1 MTVAAQTPT
10 ISYNGNGVT
19 TVFAAPFR
27 YIAPSDIEV
36 VLGTSDGGETV
47 LALGTGF
54 TATAGNTNA
63 GGSVTLTVAPPTGV
77 TIVITRRTARTQP
90 ADYITSGA
98 FTAESHEE
106 ALDRAMLV
114 NQEQDGV
121 LDRAVKAPLGEA
133 LPPLPPAIDRADRL
147 FAFDEDG
154 RSIFDISAQ
163 RIRELL
169 EATFAPAF
177 TQLASLVMFLANG
190 VGAFARPVQAKL
202 METASLDDY
211 ILDSDPRID
220 GHPDASL
227 AFARAAVQTT
237 VIHGTPG
244 KIYYVKDVVLDGRS
258 FNGRGCVLRDA
269 PGAKFG
275 IELRGYLPELYDVT
289 FQDQGNYVRTT
300 TLASSAAGGA
310 SSVVVT
316 NASGMAVGDVIFID
330 TDANEVRWQTFI
342 TSVAGATIGLRD
354 ALPSAA
360 AAGKQVDAMLAAI
373 RVGAA
378 SEWLIEDVLAIN
390 GRGVLLTMP
399 PAGQISNKGTV
410 RRLATEGA
418 RYFGWIKAGDTAGVK
433 FHDVKLWCGYV
444 ETFNH
449 VGTGG
454 AGPFSF
460 AKRVFLLRDVTV
472 KVDGVPQ
479 AYGVDWEFASQ
490 TAIQFLTGRFPAVGA
505 TIAIEHFRDGY
516 RGFVEDQRS
525 TAIISGGHT
534 YNSLEVL
541 DAFVGVACFESEL
554 TEFVSLISDTCQY
567 AALQLSACTNT
578 LVFSGDTFL
587 GYSGSSLKVFG
598 SNAKCFSSLYTKRVP
613 LSEQWLGALDDNI
626 YSDGASDLRIAA
638 AGWTGD
644 FQNVVAAGGK
654 FAVKGAT
661 IYGGRNTANLTPG
674 ATTYLSPAGAF
685 SGIGDAQ
692 QRLMDDSTLKKLRVD
707 TNTAPGAGQSY
718 TINVLLAGTQVG
730 QVVLSGAGTF
740 TGEAVLN
747 AYGVSGTAL
756 DLQLIAS
763 AGASAGA
770 RINVQVA
777 AI

>member
-1 MTVAAQTPT
+1 MTIGTDVAQSGPYFPNGVVTSFPFGISISDPSDISVIWIAADGTESVIPPASYTVT
-10 ISYNGNGVT
+10 ISASEPGG
-19 TVFAAPFR
+19 TVVFGAAPSLPAAGSALWIVLDPEFEQQDRYSDEGPFNQSLLEGSLDRQARLSIWLKSRSNRALAAPFGEELGSLPTAANRAGR
-27 YIAPSDIEV
+27 YLAFDAEGLP
-36 VLGTSDGGETV
+36 V
-47 LALGTGF
+47 LASGTGTDGDF
-54 TATAGNTNA
+54 LALP
-63 GGSVTLTVAPPTGV
+63 GGSAFVGFRQIGPVA
-77 TIVITRRTARTQP
+77 
-90 ADYITSGA
+90 
-98 FTAESHEE
+98 
-106 ALDRAMLV
+106 
-114 NQEQDGV
+114 
-121 LDRAVKAPLGEA
+121 
-133 LPPLPPAIDRADRL
+133 ADRNARDKL
-147 FAFDEDG
+147 
-154 RSIFDISAQ
+154 
-163 RIRELL
+163 RE
-169 EATFAPAF
+169 
-177 TQLASLVMFLANG
+177 V
-190 VGAFARPVQAKL
+190 
-202 METASLDDY
+202 ASLDDY

-330 TDANEVRWQTFI
+330 TDANEVRWQTYI

-567 AALQLSACTNT
+567 AALQLSACTDT

-598 SNAKCFSSLYTKRVP
+598 STAKCFSSLYTKRVP

-638 AGWTGD
+638 AGWSGE

-654 FAVKGAT
+654 FAVKGAA

-674 ATTYLSPAGAF
+674 ATSYLSPAGAF
-685 SGIGDAQ
+685 GSIGDAQ
-692 QRLMDDSTLKKLRVD
+692 QRLIDDSTLKKLRVD

-718 TINVLLAGTQVG
+718 TINVLLSGVQVG

-740 TGEAVLN
+740 AGEAVLN
-747 AYGVSGTAL
+747 AFGAQGTAL
-756 DLQLIAS
+756 DFQLIAS
-763 AGASAGA
+763 AGASASA
-770 RINVQVA
+770 RINAQVA